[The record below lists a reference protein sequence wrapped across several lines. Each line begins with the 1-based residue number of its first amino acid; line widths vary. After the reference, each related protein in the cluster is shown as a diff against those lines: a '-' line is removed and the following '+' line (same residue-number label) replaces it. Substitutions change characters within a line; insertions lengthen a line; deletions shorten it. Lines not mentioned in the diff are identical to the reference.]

1 MCQDEHDLNWVLC
14 ACVLGYS
21 QVRVI
26 RVGEFGLN
34 PFSLSQSLKL
44 LLGAHVLLVVLNR
57 ACIEL
62 SGDGVYLRIK
72 PLFS

>member
-1 MCQDEHDLNWVLC
+1 
-14 ACVLGYS
+14 
-21 QVRVI
+21 VI